1 MRKIITAAFL
11 CLITFILTA
20 CGTSVAGVAAA
31 VGAKAVSV
39 GHSISEARETA
50 EELCAFYREN
60 REDVV
65 KAREYFSVKENF
77 DPLPQNVKD
86 ALIAINEA
94 LPYLDQLGKKAC
106 GEPTAIVASADIK
119 QPKNLQRTLD
129 SLRLV
134 VKLSKQFGVI

>member
-1 MRKIITAAFL
+1 MKKTITAALL
-11 CLITFILTA
+11 CITMILLAA
-20 CGTSVAGVAAA
+20 CGSVATIAAG

-39 GHSISEARETA
+39 GHSISEARQTA
-50 EELCAFYREN
+50 SELCAFYREH

-65 KAREYFSVKENF
+65 KAREYFSIKENF
-77 DPLPQNVKD
+77 DPLPKNVKD
-86 ALIAINEA
+86 ALLTINEA

-106 GEPTAIVASADIK
+106 GEPTSNISTGDVK
-119 QPKNLQRTLD
+119 EPKNLQRTLD